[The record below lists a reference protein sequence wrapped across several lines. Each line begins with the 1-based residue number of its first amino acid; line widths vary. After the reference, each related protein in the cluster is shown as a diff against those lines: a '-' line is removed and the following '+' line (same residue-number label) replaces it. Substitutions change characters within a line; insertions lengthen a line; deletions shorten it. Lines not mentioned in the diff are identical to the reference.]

1 MMSTKQ
7 EEDGM
12 TISAA
17 DWLAFF
23 EERAAIAQHDGG
35 LSRTDAE
42 RRAYECCV
50 VRWLNSHPP
59 LRPHADVCSGCG
71 GRLGR
76 IGIDGVPVLAGNGE
90 HMWVHH

>member
-1 MMSTKQ
+1 MSTKQ
-7 EEDGM
+7 VEDGM

-59 LRPHADVCSGCG
+59 LRPLADVCSGCG

-90 HMWVHH
+90 RMWVHH